1 MFKKNYFK
9 VAVIGLGYVGL
20 PLYLSLKKKKIDTI
34 GLDQDSQ
41 KIKSLN
47 KNKSYNTD
55 VSDKTLRNIKYKKI
69 FDINKFNNI
78 SDRNT
83 IIFCLPTP
91 LKNNNQP
98 DLSYIINA
106 FNKIKNSIS
115 DDTILIL
122 ESTVYPGATKKIFKK
137 FIENKKFKL
146 FGVDYAYSS
155 ERISPGQSDQKKFKI
170 KFDDIDKVIS
180 ANNNRSR
187 NKMRSL
193 YSFLFKKTYMAKSIE
208 IAETSKLLENT
219 YRAVNIG
226 LVNEFKKICY
236 SLKLNINDIIDTAS
250 SKPFGFTPF
259 RPGPGVGG
267 HCIPIDPVYF
277 SWIAKKNNQKT
288 KFIDLARKTNLEITN
303 WVLNKILSIIK
314 KKKAKK
320 ILIIGIAYKEDV
332 NDLRE
337 SPILKIYEKLAEKK
351 IELNFYDPHI
361 PSFRKGNKII
371 WGLKKLV
378 NLRRF
383 DICILGTAHS
393 NLDYSKILK
402 ESKIIIDTRGKF
414 NNINREN
421 ILQF

>member
-1 MFKKNYFK
+1 MFTKNYFK

-20 PLYLSLKKKKIDTI
+20 PLYISLQKKKIDTI

-47 KNKSYNTD
+47 INKSYNSD
-55 VSDKTLRNIKYKKI
+55 VSDKTLKNIKDKKF
-69 FDINKFNNI
+69 FDINKYNNI
-78 SDRNT
+78 SDRNA

-91 LKNNNQP
+91 LKNSNQP

-122 ESTVYPGATKKIFKK
+122 ESTVYPGATKEIFKK
-137 FIENKKFKL
+137 FIENKKFKP

-170 KFDDIDKVIS
+170 KFDNIDKVIS

-187 NKMRSL
+187 NKVRSL
-193 YSFLFKKTYMAKSIE
+193 YSFLFKKIYMAKSVE

-267 HCIPIDPVYF
+267 HCIPIDPVYL
-277 SWIAKKNNQKT
+277 SWIAKKNNQKA

-303 WVLNKILSIIK
+303 WVFNKILLMIK
-314 KKKAKK
+314 KKNAKK
-320 ILIIGIAYKEDV
+320 ILMIGITYKEDV

-337 SPILKIYEKLAEKK
+337 SPLLKIYKKLGEKK

-361 PSFRKGNKII
+361 SSFKIGNKII
-371 WGLKKLV
+371 KGLKKLV

-402 ESKIIIDTRGKF
+402 ESKTIIDTRGKF
-414 NNINREN
+414 NNIKREN
-421 ILQF
+421 ILQL